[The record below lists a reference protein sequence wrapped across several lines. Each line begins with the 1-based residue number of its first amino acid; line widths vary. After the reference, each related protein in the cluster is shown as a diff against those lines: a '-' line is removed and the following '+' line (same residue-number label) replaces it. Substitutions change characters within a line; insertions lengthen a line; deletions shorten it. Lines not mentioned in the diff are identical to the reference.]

1 MDEWFG
7 CKDILAQGW
16 GKTPLW
22 WGGGVAGI
30 LCFKVG
36 SKKFLCFKEGGLTSA
51 EARAKNFFSRV
62 LSKIKISPSSE
73 GVMTSY
79 FTRFR
84 NGIDIFKKTKISR
97 GSHHI
102 MVF

>member
-36 SKKFLCFKEGGLTSA
+36 SKKFLCFKPYEHGL
-51 EARAKNFFSRV
+51 
-62 LSKIKISPSSE
+62 P
-73 GVMTSY
+73 G
-79 FTRFR
+79 TRGDST
-84 NGIDIFKKTKISR
+84 GIDIEFTTSPLL
-97 GSHHI
+97 S
-102 MVF
+102 